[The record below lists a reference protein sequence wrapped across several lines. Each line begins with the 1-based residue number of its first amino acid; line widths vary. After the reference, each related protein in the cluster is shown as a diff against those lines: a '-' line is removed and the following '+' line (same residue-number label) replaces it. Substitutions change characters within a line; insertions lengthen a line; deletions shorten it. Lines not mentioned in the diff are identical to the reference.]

1 MITFKAI
8 IIPNNRRKDGTY
20 PVKIRV
26 TYGGKVRRL
35 PTNLVC
41 RQEDI
46 TRSSGKIKSAFILN
60 KADEIITQ
68 MRRAAAEIPVFEL
81 EGKDV
86 DWVVARIKAKLT
98 AGNFQLDFF
107 EFAETEVLP
116 KMEKGTRATYA
127 TALNAFER
135 FLGGRS
141 CDINSITK
149 SMVQDFV
156 DFTSSQKPKH
166 YDIKSGAYKDCKTAK
181 KTGISSY
188 NYLTRLSYIF
198 KAAKDKYNDE
208 DEGNLL
214 IPRSPFSKVE
224 VAKPDAEGQRNLGVD
239 LIQRLIDA
247 DTATKLQREAID
259 TFLLSFCLMGANMA
273 DIYAAKTPKGDEWEY
288 YRQKTR
294 GRRRDKAKMIVRI
307 QEPARYYINRLASHG
322 GWMLGV
328 QHDKRGNKDLASE
341 SVNHRLASWCRANG
355 VKTFTFYAA
364 RHTWASLARSQGVSK
379 SVIDECLAHL
389 GDYDL
394 VDIYAPERNWEQMAE
409 ANAKVLALF
418 RWPTDS
424 DN

>member
-68 MRRAAAEIPVFEL
+68 MRRVAAEIPVFEL

-86 DWVVARIKAKLT
+86 DWVVARIKARLS

-107 EFAETEVLP
+107 KFAEAEVLP
-116 KMEKGTRATYA
+116 KMQKGTRATYV

-135 FLGGRS
+135 FLGERV

-149 SMVQDFV
+149 SMVQDFI
-156 DFTSSQKPKH
+156 DFTSSSRRVH
-166 YDIKSGAYKDCKTAK
+166 YTGKAGVFKETCADK
-181 KTGISSY
+181 KTGVST
-188 NYLTRLSYIF
+188 YLYVTRLSYIF
-198 KAAKDKYNDE
+198 KAARDKYNDE
-208 DEGNLL
+208 DEGNIL
-214 IPRSPFSKVE
+214 IPRSPFSRVDVE
-224 VAKPDAEGQRNLGVD
+224 KPDSEGQRNLGVD
-239 LIQRLIDA
+239 LIQRLINA
-247 DTATKLQREAID
+247 DTAKALHREAID

-273 DIYAAKTPKGDEWEY
+273 DLYAAKTPKGDEWEY

-307 QEPARYYINRLASHG
+307 QEPARYYMNRLASRG

-328 QHDKRGNKDLASE
+328 LHDKRGNKDLATT
-341 SVNHRLASWCRANG
+341 SVNRRLARWCNVNG
-355 VKTFTFYAA
+355 VKPFTFYAA

-379 SVIDECLAHL
+379 SIIDECLAHL

-418 RWPTDS
+418 RWPDK
-424 DN
+424 